1 METASLKAK
10 IRSAILIALFGLG
23 SYSRIAVAADIEVTL
38 EGSQEVPPVQTEA
51 SGSGTITIADDGTVS
66 GSVTTM
72 GIEGTMA
79 HIHTGAKG
87 ENGPPIVTLTKQGN
101 TYSVPANTKL
111 TDTQRASLDSGA
123 LYVNVHSAAHPGGEL
138 RGQLTQ

>member
-1 METASLKAK
+1 MDASLKAK

-23 SYSRIAVAADIEVTL
+23 SYSRVAAAAEAELKL
-38 EGSQEVPPVQTEA
+38 EGAQEVPPVETQA
-51 SGSGTITIADDGTVS
+51 SGTGNITVAADGTVS
-66 GSVTTM
+66 GSVTTT

-79 HIHTGAKG
+79 HIHTGAEG
-87 ENGPPIVTLTKQGN
+87 MNGPPIVTLTKQGN

-111 TDTQRASLDSGA
+111 TDAQRASLDKGE

-138 RGQLTQ
+138 RAQLGD